1 MESRDL
7 NKYLH
12 TCVHW
17 DTIHNSQKEE
27 ATLMSIL
34 MDEEIK
40 CGIYVKWITVVL
52 SVAKSCPSL
61 CDPMDCSTSG
71 FLVLPSPRVCSNSCP
86 LSQWCHPAI
95 SSSDTLF
102 SCHQSF
108 PASGPFPMSWL
119 FTSGSQNIG
128 ASASAS
134 VLAMN
139 IQSWFPLELTGLI
152 SLLSKGLSRVFS
164 RTTVQNHQ
172 FFGAQWIDDFSIV
185 VLWFPSLSLLCS
197 SWRFLLCDFH
207 KACIKYHITIYFML
221 MTATYSLGL
230 LFNCFNYFLFS
241 YFRSTS
247 DKVMFS

>member
-7 NKYLH
+7 NRYLH

-52 SVAKSCPSL
+52 SVAKSCPTL
-61 CDPMDCSTSG
+61 CDPMECSTSG
-71 FLVLPSPRVCSNSCP
+71 FPVLPSPRVCSNSCP

-108 PASGPFPMSWL
+108 PASGTYPMSQL
-119 FTSGSQNIG
+119 FSLDEENTGVST
-128 ASASAS
+128 SAS
-134 VLAMN
+134 VLTTS
-139 IQSWFPLELTGLI
+139 IQGWSPLRLTGLI
-152 SLLSKGLSRVFS
+152 SLLSKGLSGIFFS
-164 RTTVQNHQ
+164 TIVQRHQ
-172 FFGAQWIDDFSIV
+172 FFGV
-185 VLWFPSLSLLCS
+185 TPSLPS
-197 SWRFLLCDFH
+197 SSHNRTWP
-207 KACIKYHITIYFML
+207 
-221 MTATYSLGL
+221 LG
-230 LFNCFNYFLFS
+230 
-241 YFRSTS
+241 RP
-247 DKVMFS
+247 

>member
-7 NKYLH
+7 NRYLH

-52 SVAKSCPSL
+52 SVAKSCPTL

-71 FLVLPSPRVCSNSCP
+71 FPVLPSPRVCSNSCP

-102 SCHQSF
+102 SCSQSF
-108 PASGPFPMSWL
+108 PAPGTFPMNQL
-119 FTSGSQNIG
+119 FTSGD
-128 ASASAS
+128 
-134 VLAMN
+134 
-139 IQSWFPLELTGLI
+139 QSNWSFSISSSNEYSGLI
-152 SLLSKGLSRVFS
+152 SFKIDWFDLVS
-164 RTTVQNHQ
+164 VQET
-172 FFGAQWIDDFSIV
+172 
-185 VLWFPSLSLLCS
+185 LKSLLQHHS
-197 SWRFLLCDFH
+197 L
-207 KACIKYHITIYFML
+207 KA
-221 MTATYSLGL
+221 
-230 LFNCFNYFLFS
+230 
-241 YFRSTS
+241 
-247 DKVMFS
+247 

>member
-1 MESRDL
+1 MSSYVFWQFYSSFL
-7 NKYLH
+7 PGFLSYWFHLLLLLLS
-12 TCVHW
+12 CVQLFVTPW
-17 DTIHNSQKEE
+17 TAACQASLSFTISQSVLK
-27 ATLMSIL
+27 LMSI
-34 MDEEIK
+34 E
-40 CGIYVKWITVVL
+40 
-52 SVAKSCPSL
+52 SVMPSSHLTL
-61 CDPMDCSTSG
+61 CHP
-71 FLVLPSPRVCSNSCP
+71 LLLPSIFPSIRVFSNESVLCIRWP
-86 LSQWCHPAI
+86 KY
-95 SSSDTLF
+95 
-102 SCHQSF
+102 
-108 PASGPFPMSWL
+108 
-119 FTSGSQNIG
+119 G

-139 IQSWFPLELTGLI
+139 IQGWFPLELTGLI
-152 SLLSKGLSRVFS
+152 SLLSKGLPRVVS

-172 FFGAQWIDDFSIV
+172 FFGTQWIDDFSIV
-185 VLWFPSLSLLCS
+185 VLWFPSLSLLCI

>member
-40 CGIYVKWITVVL
+40 CGIYVKWTTVVL

-108 PASGPFPMSWL
+108 PASGTFPMSRL
-119 FTSGSQNIG
+119 FSLDEENTGVST
-128 ASASAS
+128 SAS
-134 VLAMN
+134 VLTTS
-139 IQSWFPLELTGLI
+139 IQGWYPLRLTGLI
-152 SLLSKGLSRVFS
+152 SLLSKGLSGIFFS
-164 RTTVQNHQ
+164 TIVQRHQ
-172 FFGAQWIDDFSIV
+172 FFGV
-185 VLWFPSLSLLCS
+185 TPSLPS
-197 SWRFLLCDFH
+197 SSHSRTWP
-207 KACIKYHITIYFML
+207 
-221 MTATYSLGL
+221 LG
-230 LFNCFNYFLFS
+230 
-241 YFRSTS
+241 RP
-247 DKVMFS
+247 

>member
-1 MESRDL
+1 MFSDNFIVPL
-7 NKYLH
+7 FQASSLTDFICY
-12 TCVHW
+12 CCC
-17 DTIHNSQKEE
+17 S
-27 ATLMSIL
+27 
-34 MDEEIK
+34 
-40 CGIYVKWITVVL
+40 VVSSSL
-52 SVAKSCPSL
+52 WPHGLQHARLPCPS
-61 CDPMDCSTSG
+61 
-71 FLVLPSPRVCSNSCP
+71 PSPRVCSSSCP

-95 SSSDTLF
+95 SCSVIPF
-102 SCHQSF
+102 SCHQCF
-108 PASGPFPMSWL
+108 PASGSFPVSQF
-119 FTSGSQNIG
+119 FTSGGQSIG

-185 VLWFPSLSLLCS
+185 VLWFPSLSLSCS

>member
-7 NKYLH
+7 NRYLH

-52 SVAKSCPSL
+52 SVAKSCPTL

-71 FLVLPSPRVCSNSCP
+71 FPVLPSPRVCSNSCP

-108 PASGPFPMSWL
+108 PASGTYPMSQL
-119 FTSGSQNIG
+119 FSLDEENTGVST
-128 ASASAS
+128 SAS
-134 VLAMN
+134 VLTTS
-139 IQSWFPLELTGLI
+139 IQGWSPLRLTGLI
-152 SLLSKGLSRVFS
+152 SLLSKGLSGIFFS
-164 RTTVQNHQ
+164 TIVQRHQ
-172 FFGAQWIDDFSIV
+172 FFGV
-185 VLWFPSLSLLCS
+185 TPSLPS
-197 SWRFLLCDFH
+197 SSHNRTWP
-207 KACIKYHITIYFML
+207 
-221 MTATYSLGL
+221 LG
-230 LFNCFNYFLFS
+230 
-241 YFRSTS
+241 RP
-247 DKVMFS
+247 